1 MKIRTEHLLDPIF
14 HWSNIPLFQIRAKSL
29 SSLSG
34 GLNEGI

>member
-1 MKIRTEHLLDPIF
+1 MRIRTEHLLD
-14 HWSNIPLFQIRAKSL
+14 PLFQIRAKSL